1 VEFNPK
7 NKRRVLINIT
17 SLIDV
22 MFLLLIFFMVTSTF
36 LDQPGMKLELPSAES
51 AEVARVEKLVIYISS
66 DNEVVFNGQP
76 VDLDDLEET
85 MRVALPDIEDRTLVL
100 NADRTVQHGTVIR
113 VMDIAK
119 KLGLERLV
127 IGIKKEEDKKPR

>member
-1 VEFNPK
+1 MEFNPK
-7 NKRRVLINIT
+7 KKRRVLINIT

-51 AEVARVEKLVIYISS
+51 AEVARVEKLVLYISS
-66 DNEVVFNGQP
+66 DEAVVFNDQS
-76 VDLDDLEET
+76 VALDDLEET
-85 MRVALPDIEDRTLVL
+85 MRAALSEIEDRTLVL
-100 NADRTVQHGTVIR
+100 NADKSVQHGTVIR

-127 IGIKKEEDKKPR
+127 IGIKMKED

>member
-1 VEFNPK
+1 MEFNPK
-7 NKRRVLINIT
+7 KKRRVLINIT

-51 AEVARVEKLVIYISS
+51 AEVARVEKLVLYVSS
-66 DNEVVFNGQP
+66 DNEVVFNGQAIA
-76 VDLDDLEET
+76 LDDLEET
-85 MRVALPDIEDRTLVL
+85 MRAALSEIEDRTLVL
-100 NADRTVQHGTVIR
+100 NADKTVQHGTVIR

-127 IGIKKEEDKKPR
+127 IGIKMKEE

>member
-1 VEFNPK
+1 MEFNPK
-7 NKRRVLINIT
+7 KKRRVLINIT

-51 AEVARVEKLVIYISS
+51 AEVARIEKLVLYISS
-66 DNEVVFNGQP
+66 DDLVVFNNDQIA
-76 VDLDDLEET
+76 LDDLEET
-85 MRVALPDIEDRTLVL
+85 LRSAMSEIEDRTLVL
-100 NADRTVQHGTVIR
+100 NADREVQHGTVIR

-119 KLGLERLV
+119 KIGLEKLV
-127 IGIKKEEDKKPR
+127 IGIKKDGGEASP

>member
-7 NKRRVLINIT
+7 KKRRVLINIT